1 MGCKFSKAKFFRRKR
16 SKATGDN
23 QEVRVHLKK
32 RDRGG
37 KYQERLGT
45 SDELQGEA
53 SDTQA
58 VETLVQ
64 GGLNQKIANELVLR
78 HEKGFLNVTGDIV
91 NVLEKHNTK
100 YHLHLQDNILVR
112 VNSIGELSYET
123 FGNEIREEIPKK
135 GPAHL
140 KDKISI
146 NTASEKELE
155 KIKGIGPTL
164 AHRIVQYRKE
174 HGPFA
179 SIEDVV
185 LVRGVSEK
193 LLERISSEVTIE
205 TSQSSQN
212 QNYERRGTQNIT
224 PRDNTVRVASWNLL
238 SFSSDKAE
246 NSGVLEVV
254 CCTILENG

>member
-16 SKATGDN
+16 SKAT
-23 QEVRVHLKK
+23 KK

-37 KYQERLGT
+37 KYQEHLGT

-64 GGLNQKIANELVLR
+64 GGLNKKIANELVLR
-78 HEKGFLNVTGDIV
+78 HEKGLLNATGDIA

-100 YHLHLQDNILVR
+100 YHLQLQDNILVR

-123 FGNEIREEIPKK
+123 LGNKIHEEIPKK
-135 GPAHL
+135 GPAYL
-140 KDKISI
+140 EEKISI
-146 NTASEKELE
+146 NTAAEKELE
-155 KIKGIGPTL
+155 RIKGIGPTL

-174 HGPFA
+174 HGPFTNIMDVA
-179 SIEDVV
+179 S
-185 LVRGVSEK
+185 VRGVSEK
-193 LLERISSEVTIE
+193 LLERISSEITTEI
-205 TSQSSQN
+205 SQSSEN
-212 QNYERRGTQNIT
+212 RNYERRGTQNIT
-224 PRDNTVRVASWNLL
+224 PLDNTLRVASWNLL

>member
-16 SKATGDN
+16 SKTTGDN
-23 QEVRVHLKK
+23 QEVRVHLKE

-78 HEKGFLNVTGDIV
+78 HEKGFLNATGDIV

-123 FGNEIREEIPKK
+123 LGNEIREEIPKK

-174 HGPFA
+174 HGPFP

-224 PRDNTVRVASWNLL
+224 PSDNTVRVASWNLL